1 MISLLLRPFGMR
13 FHHVEGHLGYDRD
26 GLLPAI
32 DIELTPHVNRA
43 GLRWNTRGRHRHNS
57 TSPITT
63 DDKCLS
69 LVSLRRAGRESGV
82 LRRRVGNRTSSS
94 SFAKRLTI

>member
-1 MISLLLRPFGMR
+1 MR

-26 GLLPAI
+26 GLLPAM

-63 DDKCLS
+63 DDQFLPS
-69 LVSLRRAGRESGV
+69 GSVRRAGRECGV
-82 LRRRVGNRTSSS
+82 LRRGVGNRSSWRS
-94 SFAKRLTI
+94 WPKR

>member
-1 MISLLLRPFGMR
+1 MR

-63 DDKCLS
+63 DDQFLPS
-69 LVSLRRAGRESGV
+69 GSVRRAGRECGV
-82 LRRRVGNRTSSS
+82 LRRGVGNRSSWRS
-94 SFAKRLTI
+94 WPKRCRI

>member
-1 MISLLLRPFGMR
+1 MR

-63 DDKCLS
+63 DDQFLPVGQFTPSRARAWGAATGRGKPIVLAQLAQEVQDLTQS
-69 LVSLRRAGRESGV
+69 LEVQ
-82 LRRRVGNRTSSS
+82 
-94 SFAKRLTI
+94 